1 MNQQGDPQYERH
13 RLELLEA
20 VLPYGI
26 AVLAAVSIVYGVAE
40 LYFSRTLI
48 WADVATYYPP
58 LLAVL
63 GVGWILL
70 RRPPA
75 NVPPWVIL
83 LSVDLAMNFLLCLRL
98 RFPETTLSGTAF
110 ILGLKMVTFALYV
123 PWSPRLQHL
132 ANFNALVVYGA
143 ALLWRASTEVIVIHQ
158 WTMPLIAA
166 FLASLGCIRID
177 AQRRLLYER
186 NLTLAASEKR
196 LRESFVERDE
206 QAAIAQTLVDAA
218 RAIGSTVERDALL
231 QRLAESTARAVHA
244 DFSHV
249 FLGNDDGSEFE
260 MVAGWGDTP
269 EQAEMLRA
277 LRYPRSVMERLIER
291 VERDG
296 LAQVGHASGVELMPQ
311 GVQMQHGI
319 THGVFALLEIGGR
332 PIGVLTAG
340 FRGRMQPFGAREER
354 IIRGIADIAALA
366 LTNARLVD
374 ELREANAVRSDF
386 VANMSHELRTPL
398 NVIIGYHEML
408 LGQEHGPLNPRQ
420 AEILARLRSNSLQL
434 LDLVTSMLE
443 LSKLESRQIRLHPSA
458 VDLAEL
464 VGAIEAE
471 IRDSY
476 PKPDVELRCTAE
488 AGLPALWIDAVKL
501 SVIVKSL
508 VANAVKFTERGMVE
522 LCARR
527 VEDDIEIVVADT
539 GIGIAPEAHER
550 IFEAFTQADA
560 TIAERFGGTGIGLN
574 IVRRLVATLGG
585 TITVESTVGRGSTFR
600 VRLPLVA
607 QALNVA

>member
-1 MNQQGDPQYERH
+1 MNEDGDPQYERH
-13 RLELLEA
+13 RLELLGT

-26 AVLAAVSIVYGVAE
+26 AVLAAVSVAYGAAE

-48 WADVATYYPP
+48 WVDVATYYPP

-63 GVGWILL
+63 AVGWILL
-70 RRPPA
+70 RRPLI

-83 LSVDLAMNFLLCLRL
+83 LAVDLAMNFLLCLRL

-143 ALLWRASTEVIVIHQ
+143 ALLWRASTEVIFIHQ

-166 FLASLGCIRID
+166 FLASVGCIRID
-177 AQRRLLYER
+177 SQRRLLYER

-196 LRESFVERDE
+196 LRDSFVERDE
-206 QAAIAQTLVDAA
+206 QAAIAQALVDAA
-218 RAIGSTVERDALL
+218 REIGSTVERDALL
-231 QRLAESTARAVHA
+231 QRLAEATARAAHA

-249 FLGNDDGSEFE
+249 FLGNDDGSEYE

-277 LRYPRSVMERLIER
+277 LRYPRSVMERLIHR
-291 VERDG
+291 VEQDG
-296 LAQVGHASGVELMPQ
+296 LAQVGLERGVELMPQ
-311 GVQMQHGI
+311 GVQLQHGI
-319 THGVFALLEIGGR
+319 THGVFALLEVGGR

-354 IIRGIADIAALA
+354 IVRGIADMAALA
-366 LTNARLVD
+366 LTNARLVE

-408 LGQEHGPLNPRQ
+408 LGQEHGPLNRRQ
-420 AEILARLRSNSLQL
+420 AEILARLRSNSLHL

-443 LSKLESRQIRLHPSA
+443 LSRLESRQIRLHPSA

-464 VGAIEAE
+464 IGAIEAE
-471 IRDSY
+471 IRELY
-476 PKPDVELRCTAE
+476 PKPDVQLECATE
-488 AGLPALWIDAVKL
+488 AGLPTLWIDALKL
-501 SVIVKSL
+501 SVVIKSL
-508 VANAVKFTERGMVE
+508 IANAVKFTERGSVE
-522 LCARR
+522 VRARR
-527 VEDDIEIVVADT
+527 VDDEVEIAVVDT

-550 IFEAFTQADA
+550 IFEPFTQADA
-560 TIAERFGGTGIGLN
+560 SIAERFGGTGIGLN
-574 IVRRLVATLGG
+574 IVRRLVDTLGG
-585 TITVESTVGRGSTFR
+585 TITVESEVGRGSTFS
-600 VRLPLVA
+600 VRLPLVVPA
-607 QALNVA
+607 VNVA